1 MYIYIL
7 VLLNGDVYIFLIDQE
22 ILHYINVKSIFN
34 IFLPLKFL
42 QGVILLFVVNKIAT
56 DVSDE
61 HGERF
66 CRDISIVERYY
77 RGKWS

>member
-1 MYIYIL
+1 MELTSFQSIKKYFI
-7 VLLNGDVYIFLIDQE
+7 ID
-22 ILHYINVKSIFN
+22 VKSMFN
-34 IFLPLKFL
+34 IFLLFEFL
-42 QGVILLFVVNKIAT
+42 QGVILLFVVNKITT

-66 CRDISIVERYY
+66 RRDISIVERHY

>member
-1 MYIYIL
+1 MSFQSIKKYFI
-7 VLLNGDVYIFLIDQE
+7 ID
-22 ILHYINVKSIFN
+22 VKSMFN
-34 IFLPLKFL
+34 ISLLFL
-42 QGVILLFVVNKIAT
+42 QGVILLFVVNKITT

-66 CRDISIVERYY
+66 RRDISIVERHY